1 MSGANLHKGHRSRVK
16 KRYMDEGLDNFSDH
30 EVVELLLFYSI
41 PRQDT
46 NALAHR
52 MIKEFGTLHD
62 LFEAHPRDIERRCKV
77 SMSTAIL
84 ISMVAPLSRLYQT
97 EMGKQAGCQ
106 FIGNCE
112 VTMRCPYLG
121 RGMMLYVICLN
132 SQNCEIIL
140 LWCMRNK
147 NEAVYPRIIVETALR
162 HKANSI
168 ILAHNHP
175 GGSLKASNADI
186 DATRKICQALKTI
199 SINVVDHIIVAGDLD
214 IELCRTGT
222 SGLVDSINKKIKLS
236 YIFITC
242 FMSEHSLMFLI
253 IPD

>member
-1 MSGANLHKGHRSRVK
+1 
-16 KRYMDEGLDNFSDH
+16 MDEGLDNFQTMKS
-30 EVVELLLFYSI
+30 LNCFYSGI

-84 ISMVAPLSRLYQT
+84 ISMVAPLSRLYL
-97 EMGKQAGCQ
+97 KQKWGNRPVVNSSAIAGNYALSL
-106 FIGNCE
+106 FA
-112 VTMRCPYLG
+112 G
-121 RGMMLYVICLN
+121 RVYECFYVICLN
-132 SQNCEIIL
+132 SQNCVNHSALVHEGTI
-140 LWCMRNK
+140 
-147 NEAVYPRIIVETALR
+147 NEAPVYPRIIVETALR

-199 SINVVDHIIVAGDLD
+199 SINVVDHIIVAGDRYLSFAEQGLLD
-214 IELCRTGT
+214 
-222 SGLVDSINKKIKLS
+222 
-236 YIFITC
+236 
-242 FMSEHSLMFLI
+242 SLIL
-253 IPD
+253 

>member
-84 ISMVAPLSRLYQT
+84 ISMVAPLSRLYL
-97 EMGKQAGCQ
+97 KQKWGNRPVVNSSAIAGNYALSL
-106 FIGNCE
+106 FA
-112 VTMRCPYLG
+112 G
-121 RGMMLYVICLN
+121 RVYECFYVICLN
-132 SQNCEIIL
+132 SQNCVNHSALVHEGTI
-140 LWCMRNK
+140 
-147 NEAVYPRIIVETALR
+147 NEAPVYPRIIVETALR

-199 SINVVDHIIVAGDLD
+199 SINVVDHIIVAGDRYLSFAEQGLLD
-214 IELCRTGT
+214 
-222 SGLVDSINKKIKLS
+222 
-236 YIFITC
+236 
-242 FMSEHSLMFLI
+242 SLIL
-253 IPD
+253 